1 MWWIIGAIGIV
12 LAVIVDRVPLEGPDD
27 FQNDWT
33 DSTLFG
39 D

>member
-1 MWWIIGAIGIV
+1 MWWIIGGFL
-12 LAVIVDRVPLEGPDD
+12 LAVIIDRVPLEGPDD
-27 FQNDWT
+27 FENDWT